1 MAMAD
6 LFAGFEPVL
15 PPASPI
21 ADDHAPLADRLRPRA
36 LAEVIGQRHLLGP
49 DAPLTMMIGSRRLS
63 SFVLWGPP
71 GVGKTTIARL
81 IAAEADY
88 AFVQLSAVSTGIADL
103 RRTLATARD
112 LRKAGRST
120 VAFIDE
126 LHRFSRPVQDALL
139 PAVEDGTIVLVG
151 ATTENPSFSL
161 VAALLSRAKV
171 FTLERLTAAELDTVV
186 QRAEAHEGRTLALA
200 PDARAA
206 LLAMADGDARY
217 LLGLCE
223 TLFLVAPA
231 APIDVA
237 ALAAIVQKR
246 APLYDRGQEEHFN
259 LLSCFHKSLRGS
271 DADAALYWAARM
283 VRGGEDAGVIFRR
296 LACAASEDV
305 GMADPQALVQVM
317 TAWQAFERVG
327 MPEGRL
333 FLAQAI
339 NYVATAPK
347 SNASYVA
354 FDRASALARDTGSLP
369 PPKHILNAPT
379 RLMKELGYHEGY
391 RYDHDYPDAYAAQDF
406 FPAEAGAHVFYEPHE
421 RGYEREIRKR
431 RAFWASARA
440 RREEEEGRTTASD
453 EHPDPSTGM

>member
-1 MAMAD
+1 MTAS
-6 LFAGFEPVL
+6 LFEQM
-15 PPASPI
+15 PPR
-21 ADDHAPLADRLRPRA
+21 PLADALRPERVA
-36 LAEVIGQRHLLGP
+36 DVIGQQHLLGP
-49 DAPLTMMIGSRRLS
+49 DAPLGMMIRTKRLS

-71 GVGKTTIARL
+71 GVGKTTISRL
-81 IAAEADY
+81 IAAEAGY
-88 AFVQLSAVSTGIADL
+88 EFMQLSAVSTGIADL
-103 RRTLATARD
+103 RKTLAAAKE
-112 LRKAGRST
+112 LRAAAGRPT

-139 PAVEDGTIVLVG
+139 PAVEDGTIVLIG

-171 FTLERLTAAELDTVV
+171 FTLNRLTPEELATVIA
-186 QRAEAHEGRTLALA
+186 RAEAYQGRSLDLDAEAHQALI
-200 PDARAA
+200 
-206 LLAMADGDARY
+206 AMADGDARY

-223 TLFLVAPA
+223 TLFLVDHDGPL
-231 APIDVA
+231 DVA
-237 ALAAIVQKR
+237 TLSAIVQKR
-246 APLYDRGQEEHFN
+246 APLYDRGQEEHYN

-283 VRGGEDAGVIFRR
+283 VRGGEDAAVIFRR
-296 LACAASEDV
+296 LCCAASEDV

-379 RLMKELGYHEGY
+379 KLMKDLGYHAGY

-406 FPAEAGAHVFYEPHE
+406 FPADAGGPHAFYEPNE
-421 RGYEREIRKR
+421 RGFEREVRKR
-431 RAFWASARA
+431 LDFWQ
-440 RREEEEGRTTASD
+440 RRKAER
-453 EHPDPSTGM
+453 

>member
-1 MAMAD
+1 MMGMAD
-6 LFAGFEPVL
+6 LFAGFDPV
-15 PPASPI
+15 ASP
-21 ADDHAPLADRLRPRA
+21 AAPVTDDHAPLADRLRPRV

-49 DAPLTMMIGSRRLS
+49 DAPLTMMIRTRRLS

-81 IAAEADY
+81 IAAEAGY

-103 RRTLATARD
+103 RRTLAAARD
-112 LRKAGRST
+112 LRATGRST

-139 PAVEDGTIVLVG
+139 PAVEDGTIVLIG

-171 FTLERLTAAELDTVV
+171 FTLERLNAAELDTVV
-186 QRAEAHEGRTLALA
+186 ARAEAHIGRTLALE
-200 PDARAA
+200 PDARDA
-206 LLAMADGDARY
+206 LIAMADGDARY

-223 TLFLVAPA
+223 TLFLVEQP

-237 ALAAIVQKR
+237 TLAAIVQKR

-354 FDRASALARDTGSLP
+354 FDRASALAKETGSLP

-379 RLMKELGYHEGY
+379 KLMKELGYHAGY
-391 RYDHDYPDAYAAQDF
+391 RYDHDFPDAYAAQDY
-406 FPAEAGAHVFYEPHE
+406 FPAEAGDAHRFYEPNE

-431 RAFWASARA
+431 LAFWAEARA
-440 RREEEEGRTTASD
+440 RRQED
-453 EHPDPSTGM
+453 E

>member
-1 MAMAD
+1 MAD
-6 LFAGFEPVL
+6 LFAGFEPVD
-15 PPASPI
+15 PPAAPR

-36 LAEVIGQRHLLGP
+36 LADVIGQRHLLGP
-49 DAPLTMMIGSRRLS
+49 DAPLTTMIGSRRLS

-112 LRKAGRST
+112 LRKAGRAT

-139 PAVEDGTIVLVG
+139 PAVEDGTIVLIG

-200 PDARAA
+200 PDARNA

-231 APIDVA
+231 APLDVA

-369 PPKHILNAPT
+369 PPRHILNAPT
-379 RLMKELGYHEGY
+379 KLMKELGYHEGY
-391 RYDHDYPDAYAAQDF
+391 RYDHDYPDAYAAQEF
-406 FPAEAGAHVFYEPHE
+406 FPPDVREHAFYEPNE

-431 RAFWASARA
+431 LAFWAEARER
-440 RREEEEGRTTASD
+440 RREQEG
-453 EHPDPSTGM
+453 